1 MGFDALFG
9 ENSPS
14 RGSDAGLRRIAD
26 ATKSPQ
32 PSAPDL
38 HQFKTKAPF
47 PRLY

>member
-9 ENSPS
+9 ENSPAC
-14 RGSDAGLRRIAD
+14 GGDACLGRIAD

-47 PRLY
+47 LRLY